1 VAVREE
7 ANVAD
12 AVEAVGKGVGG
23 EGTPWRRWQQRQV
36 GAATTFQ
43 ISSSLWVEPNDGMPV
58 ILMPFFAIQNS
69 SPLDQRATTSGR

>member
-1 VAVREE
+1 MA
-7 ANVAD
+7 AAP
-12 AVEAVGKGVGG
+12 GG
-23 EGTPWRRWQQRQV
+23 RQ
-36 GAATTFQ
+36 ATTFQ